1 MSANRTSSTGRR
13 PVALLLILL
22 VAASAAGASGCD
34 RWYYGTMKKF
44 GMEKRDILVK
54 RVREARKS
62 QEDAK
67 EEFKTALERFRT
79 VIEVDGGALEQK
91 YETLDK
97 QLRRAEQRA
106 TEVEER
112 IKSIRDV
119 SDDLLREWDRE
130 LKQYADRTLRAESAR
145 ELDQTRK
152 RCEALIRSMEKAQRK
167 IDPVMS
173 PLRDRVLFLKHNL
186 NAQAIG
192 ALDAELLKVRTNVDA
207 LVADL
212 EASIA
217 EAEAFLQAMDTARSH
232 FGTVSAD
239 ILA

>member
-1 MSANRTSSTGRR
+1 MTPLSRPRRR
-13 PVALLLILL
+13 PALVVAIALCLG
-22 VAASAAGASGCD
+22 AATLGSTACD

-54 RVREARKS
+54 RVRDARKS
-62 QEDAK
+62 QEEVR

-79 VIEVDGGALEQK
+79 VIEVDGGPLEEK
-91 YETLDK
+91 YEKLDK
-97 QLRRAEQRA
+97 QLKRAEDRA
-106 TEVEER
+106 KEVEDR

-119 SDDLLREWDRE
+119 SDDLLKEWDKE
-130 LKQYADRTLRAESAR
+130 LKQYSDRALRAESER
-145 ELDQTRK
+145 ELDATRRRCQT
-152 RCEALIRSMEKAQRK
+152 LIRSMEKAQRK
-167 IDPVMS
+167 IEPVMS

-192 ALDAELLKVRTNVDA
+192 AIDAELVKVRTNVDA

-217 EAEAFLQAMDTARSH
+217 EAEAFIKEMDVA
-232 FGTVSAD
+232 G
-239 ILA
+239 